1 MSQFFPS
8 VLDNNKFGKENSNI
22 RLFEVMVGLGPV
34 HHLISLLT
42 WFFAPV
48 FIFVRVLTWQSEV
61 DAILPKYLCNSVEIM
76 NFELPNITLKTIIPR
91 NAGLPPFN
99 YNYNNLEEIDSVG
112 HGTFGVVLK
121 EKRCSTVNDYQK
133 AWRLR

>member
-1 MSQFFPS
+1 MSQLFPS
-8 VLDNNKFGKENSNI
+8 VLDNNKFRKENNNI

-91 NAGLPPFN
+91 NAGLPPFI

-112 HGTFGVVLK
+112 HGAFGVVLK
-121 EKRCSTVNDYQK
+121 EKRRSPVNDYQK
-133 AWRLR
+133 ACRLR